1 MAAGTPSPC
10 VDGSRARGFG
20 LSDPYDTLGL
30 APVFELDLPTLER
43 RHRELSRALH
53 PDRYAGRPSSERQR
67 ALGRAIEVNEAF
79 RKLRDVV
86 GRAEVLLGRL
96 GQPVSETTAKP
107 AEPAL
112 LMEVM
117 EQREALGEARRSR
130 DLGKVRALMRT
141 VQAREQRVTAEMAKA
156 FVQLPPDVSR
166 IEILLGELRYRRRF
180 LEEAASIEDEL
191 DGASA

>member
-1 MAAGTPSPC
+1 VVADTPSPFA
-10 VDGSRARGFG
+10 DGQRSRLV

-30 APVFELDLPTLER
+30 APVFELDLATLER

-53 PDRYAGRPSSERQR
+53 PDRYAGRPASERQR

-79 RKLRDVV
+79 RRLRDVI
-86 GRAEVLLGRL
+86 GRAEVLLARL
-96 GQPVSETTAKP
+96 GRPPSETNAPP

-130 DLGKVRALMRT
+130 DLGRVRALVRQ
-141 VQAREQRVTAEMAKA
+141 VQAREQRVIAEMAKA
-156 FVQLPPDVSR
+156 FVQLPPETAR
-166 IEILLGELRYRRRF
+166 IESLLGELRYRRRF
-180 LEEAASIEDEL
+180 LEEAAGIEDDL